1 MVGRYLVP
9 AAMVT
14 AMFAFA
20 TAALAA
26 GLTPYRPSW
35 WQGAISLAVLGG
47 ITPMIYAVNFRIL
60 PVFSRR
66 SWPRES
72 WLRLQM
78 GLAIAG
84 AWTVFAG
91 DIANW
96 EGIVVAGSGLALG
109 SGIMFSANLVGLFR
123 QPVVRSSP
131 PVPYP
136 GQIAVDRIATQFMR
150 LAGAYLLI
158 GLAVGVITSLW
169 RPEPGRWDLVWAH
182 AMLVGFFLSMA
193 SGVSY
198 HVLARW
204 TGREWRSLASIC
216 LHFATVVLGLP
227 LMLFALALNQAVL
240 LAVAGPLQA
249 LGAGLFLVNI
259 APMVPA
265 LPDKTRTAFTCAMV
279 LLGGGVALGA
289 AFAIDPAIGAR
300 LRLAHAEVNLF
311 GWTGLLIS
319 GAGYYLVPRFA
330 GQPLRWPRLATVQ
343 LGALMVGV
351 ALAAIA
357 LAWRA
362 YGAGPASLVL
372 FAQGIVCVGFLL
384 LGIQIAGTFRQT
396 STGTVAALVL
406 RPSR

>member
-1 MVGRYLVP
+1 MPLPAQEWSDMVGRYLVP

-96 EGIVVAGSGLALG
+96 EGTVVAGSGLALG

-150 LAGAYLLI
+150 LAG
-158 GLAVGVITSLW
+158 
-169 RPEPGRWDLVWAH
+169 P
-182 AMLVGFFLSMA
+182 
-193 SGVSY
+193 
-198 HVLARW
+198 
-204 TGREWRSLASIC
+204 IC
-216 LHFATVVLGLP
+216 
-227 LMLFALALNQAVL
+227 
-240 LAVAGPLQA
+240 
-249 LGAGLFLVNI
+249 
-259 APMVPA
+259 
-265 LPDKTRTAFTCAMV
+265 
-279 LLGGGVALGA
+279 
-289 AFAIDPAIGAR
+289 
-300 LRLAHAEVNLF
+300 
-311 GWTGLLIS
+311 
-319 GAGYYLVPRFA
+319 
-330 GQPLRWPRLATVQ
+330 
-343 LGALMVGV
+343 
-351 ALAAIA
+351 
-357 LAWRA
+357 
-362 YGAGPASLVL
+362 
-372 FAQGIVCVGFLL
+372 
-384 LGIQIAGTFRQT
+384 
-396 STGTVAALVL
+396 
-406 RPSR
+406 